1 VSPLGVEKRPELRN
15 IFGGRHQRP
24 RERCGNKVS
33 LLGRPRLAREKSF
46 PRCGCCTGVL
56 GRYRSMQVM
65 AETIGHL
72 WGPGGR
78 EKIFHTAA
86 DRTAARSAIAK
97 SNKTEL
103 FSYGV
108 FNELAEKKWVNIL
121 DLSDIEG
128 RGWCRW
134 VLESYATDGRGGG
147 PRGNAISAELGRE
160 NCRKIL
166 FRAVL
171 AVLGGR

>member
-1 VSPLGVEKRPELRN
+1 
-15 IFGGRHQRP
+15 
-24 RERCGNKVS
+24 
-33 LLGRPRLAREKSF
+33 
-46 PRCGCCTGVL
+46 
-56 GRYRSMQVM
+56 M

-108 FNELAEKKWVNIL
+108 FNELAEKNGSI
-121 DLSDIEG
+121 
-128 RGWCRW
+128 
-134 VLESYATDGRGGG
+134 
-147 PRGNAISAELGRE
+147 
-160 NCRKIL
+160 
-166 FRAVL
+166 
-171 AVLGGR
+171 